1 MEAPITPTCR
11 FASGLLLAAVLAT
24 PAAAARKDERS
35 IIAEY
40 VRARTADADGHAEK
54 AAEGYATVMAM
65 APADTVVAVRAYR
78 QALTA
83 GDRKLALKAAQLLD
97 SAGQLPPDGR
107 LLLLSEAIAQ
117 GDWKAANSA
126 TDRIQRED
134 IFGFLVPIVRAWIAF
149 GGRQPDPMAQL
160 SVRKPNALTLA
171 YASEHRALL
180 DLALGKTAD
189 GVAAVLAID
198 AASSDDSGRSTR
210 LRLAAA
216 AKLAAMR
223 QKDKALALLTG
234 DEDAL
239 AVARARVEAGKPLS
253 GAVDTAAAGVAEL
266 LIRVAAD
273 INRERATPVA
283 LALAR
288 FATFLA
294 PDNSETWLVT
304 ADILSGTGH
313 YPIAIDTLAHIP
325 DGDPFGADARDA
337 RVRYLAAQGEQQAAL
352 GEALAIANK
361 PGAEVSDWTRVGG
374 LYSDL
379 SRYRESAD
387 AYGKALSLAGADKDM
402 APWSLWLLR
411 GGALE
416 QAGDWPAAREALRK
430 AVVLA
435 PDQAMVLN
443 YLGYAELSRRENL
456 DEAAKLIE
464 KASQLRPDDASI
476 TDSLG
481 WSYYLRGDLP
491 KAIATLERAV
501 NSEPGEPT
509 INEHLGD
516 AYWTMGRRLEARY
529 AWRAALV
536 YADGKD
542 ADRIRTKL
550 DTGLT
555 PAVAAP

>member
-1 MEAPITPTCR
+1 M
-11 FASGLLLAAVLAT
+11 LAT
-24 PAAAARKDERS
+24 PAVAARKDGRS
-35 IIAEY
+35 VIAEY

-54 AAEGYATVMAM
+54 AAEGYASVMAV
-65 APADTVVAVRAYR
+65 APGDTIVAVRAYR
-78 QALTA
+78 QALAA
-83 GDRKLALKAAQLLD
+83 GDRKLALKAAQQLD
-97 SAGQLPPDGR
+97 AAGQLPPDGR
-107 LLLLSEAIAQ
+107 LLLLGESIAAN
-117 GDWKAANSA
+117 DWKGASA
-126 TDRIQRED
+126 TADRIQRED

-149 GGRQPDPMAQL
+149 GAKQPDPLAQL
-160 SVRKPNALTLA
+160 SARKPNALTLA
-171 YASEHRALL
+171 YASEHRAFL
-180 DLALGKTAD
+180 DLAMGKTAE

-198 AASSDDSGRSTR
+198 AASSDDNGRSTR
-210 LRLAAA
+210 LRIATA
-216 AKLAAMR
+216 AKLAALR

-234 DEDAL
+234 DEEAL
-239 AVARARVEAGKPLS
+239 AIARARVEAGKPLA
-253 GAVDTAAAGVAEL
+253 GAVDNPSEGVAEL
-266 LIRVAAD
+266 FIRVAAD

-294 PDNSETWLVT
+294 PDNSETWLVM
-304 ADILSGTGH
+304 ADILSGSGR
-313 YPIAIDTLAHIP
+313 YPIAIDTLARIP
-325 DGDPFGADARDA
+325 ETDPFGPDARDA
-337 RVRYLAAQGEQQAAL
+337 RVRYLAAQGQQEAAL
-352 GEALAIANK
+352 QEALAIAGK

-374 LYSDL
+374 LYTDL
-379 SRYRESAD
+379 SRHREAAD
-387 AYGKALSLAGADKDM
+387 AYGKALALAGADKDA

-416 QAGDWPAAREALRK
+416 QAGEWDAARDALRK

-456 DEAAKLIE
+456 EEAAKLIE
-464 KASQLRPDDASI
+464 KASLLRPDDASI

-491 KAIATLERAV
+491 KAVATLERAV

-516 AYWTMGRRLEARY
+516 AYWTMGRRFEARY

-542 ADRIRTKL
+542 ADRIRTKI

-555 PAVAAP
+555 PTVAAP